1 MKGHRVSTGS
11 PCAADPCGPASRGR
25 TLFPSFSFPSWAK
38 LPFLNLAS
46 CELCEA
52 DFAPPLELA
61 NRSGLRTSPASSC
74 ALSWPYASR
83 FLVCLFV
90 FLPLVFLF
98 IFYEFPVSPLKRKLS
113 VTYGP
118 FTPIIAMVFFQKSHS
133 RLWNFHRF

>member
-1 MKGHRVSTGS
+1 MNSLTSG
-11 PCAADPCGPASRGR
+11 DPFFLR
-25 TLFPSFSFPSWAK
+25 FPSLAGAK

-98 IFYEFPVSPLKRKLS
+98 IFYELSVSPLKRKLS

-118 FTPIIAMVFFQKSHS
+118 FTPIIAMVCFGN
-133 RLWNFHRF
+133 RTLA

>member
-1 MKGHRVSTGS
+1 M
-11 PCAADPCGPASRGR
+11 ASLPPGEPFFLR
-25 TLFPSFSFPSWAK
+25 FPSLTVAK

-46 CELCEA
+46 CEFCEA
-52 DFAPPLELA
+52 DFASPLELA

-118 FTPIIAMVFFQKSHS
+118 FTPIIAMVFFGN
-133 RLWNFHRF
+133 RTLA

>member
-1 MKGHRVSTGS
+1 MTSLPPG
-11 PCAADPCGPASRGR
+11 DPFFLR
-25 TLFPSFSFPSWAK
+25 FPSLTGAK

-46 CELCEA
+46 FQFCEA
-52 DFAPPLELA
+52 DFASPLELA

-83 FLVCLFV
+83 LLVCLFV

-98 IFYEFPVSPLKRKLS
+98 TFYEFPVSPLKRKLS

-118 FTPIIAMVFFQKSHS
+118 FTLIIAMVFLGN
-133 RLWNFHRF
+133 RTLA

>member
-1 MKGHRVSTGS
+1 MGS
-11 PCAADPCGPASRGR
+11 PCPGEPFFLR
-25 TLFPSFSFPSWAK
+25 FPSQTGAK

-46 CELCEA
+46 FQFCEA
-52 DFAPPLELA
+52 DFASPLELA
-61 NRSGLRTSPASSC
+61 NRSGLRTSPASSF
-74 ALSWPYASR
+74 ALSWPYGSR

-118 FTPIIAMVFFQKSHS
+118 FTPIIAMVFLGN
-133 RLWNFHRF
+133 RILA